1 MNVQIIEHNGTPE
14 YAVIPF
20 VEWQS
25 MVDRLEELED
35 IADARI
41 ISAAI
46 ASGEETFPAEFS
58 KRLASGETPLK
69 VWREYRGLT
78 LAALG
83 KQCGVSAAALS
94 QIENGKRS
102 PSVDLLGKLSRVLG
116 CDMDDLHEVGDL
128 KLAA

>member
-1 MNVQIIEHNGTPE
+1 MNIQIIENNGAPE

-20 VEWQS
+20 VEWQTIL
-25 MVDRLEELED
+25 DRLEELED

-41 ISAAI
+41 ISATI
-46 ASGEETFPAEFS
+46 ASGEETFPPEFS
-58 KRLASGETPLK
+58 KRLNSGETPLK
-69 VWREYRGLT
+69 VWRKYRGLT

-102 PSVDLLGKLSRVLG
+102 PSVDLLVKLSRFLG
-116 CDMDDLHEVGDL
+116 CDMDDLHEIGDIQ
-128 KLAA
+128 LAA

>member
-1 MNVQIIEHNGTPE
+1 MNVQIIEHDGTPE

-25 MVDRLEELED
+25 IVDRLEKLED

-58 KRLASGETPLK
+58 KRLISGETPLK

-83 KQCGVSAAALS
+83 KRCGVSAAALS

-116 CDMDDLHEVGDL
+116 CDMDDLHTI
-128 KLAA
+128 LAIRS

>member
-1 MNVQIIEHNGTPE
+1 MNIQIIEHNGTPE
-14 YAVIPF
+14 YVVIPF
-20 VEWQS
+20 VEWQTI
-25 MVDRLEELED
+25 VDRLEELED
-35 IADARI
+35 ISDARI

-58 KRLASGETPLK
+58 KRLISGETPLK

-116 CDMDDLHEVGDL
+116 CDMDDLHEVGDM
-128 KLAA
+128 KFAA